1 MSQALENLLITAELA
16 SPIIIGGGF
25 MTFDALL
32 ASIVF
37 ETTEDLEQAHNGL
50 PLHRSGELFHASAAI
65 MFPDAKQD
73 QTFSASMRW
82 DHDFSPDVFK
92 KTSKGKLR
100 KVSAKRKRDF
110 GNIFNTY
117 KSFVAPEILW
127 YCEGDRSEIERLLA
141 NVEFIGKRRGSGFG
155 QVKNWRVEPGEYDG
169 LLGLNNNP
177 LRPIPEVLYEGNDSA
192 LKIEASWK
200 PPYWEPAHR
209 AICYVPEFI
218 K

>member
-1 MSQALENLLITAELA
+1 MSRSFENLLITAELA

-32 ASIVF
+32 AAIVF
-37 ETTEDLEQAHNGL
+37 EATEDLEKAHNGL
-50 PLHRSGELFHASAAI
+50 PLKRSGELFHASAAI

-73 QTFSASMRW
+73 QTFAASMRW

-92 KTSKGKLR
+92 KNSQGKLR

-110 GNIFNTY
+110 GNVFNTY

-127 YCEGDRSEIERLLA
+127 YCEGRRAEIERLLA

-155 QVKNWRVEPGEYDG
+155 QVKNWKVEQGEYDG
-169 LLGLNNNP
+169 LLGLNQNP
-177 LRPIPEVLYEGNDSA
+177 LRPIPEALYEGNDSA
-192 LKIEASWK
+192 LKIETSWK
-200 PPYWEPAHR
+200 PPYWEPTHR